1 MLLLISQTF
10 SVLLYVLW
18 WSTVSDFG
26 VSIIIILG
34 YLEPCQFKQAKLI
47 DRCVCTDCTTGQ
59 VALPISFPLLRPPS
73 SVREA
78 WGEASSNNIEIRP
91 MNNPTMLQWL
101 QSVQLK
107 SCTALTLNH
116 KFKISKLS
124 EEGTVEAVMG
134 QKLYSHAKQSA
145 KLQMQVKVFWRKLRV
160 TPVKTRLIK
169 KQNSLNAYM

>member
-1 MLLLISQTF
+1 
-10 SVLLYVLW
+10 
-18 WSTVSDFG
+18 
-26 VSIIIILG
+26 
-34 YLEPCQFKQAKLI
+34 
-47 DRCVCTDCTTGQ
+47 
-59 VALPISFPLLRPPS
+59 
-73 SVREA
+73 
-78 WGEASSNNIEIRP
+78 

-145 KLQMQVKVFWRKLRV
+145 KLQMQVKVF
-160 TPVKTRLIK
+160 
-169 KQNSLNAYM
+169 